1 MLSIKLKLILWYLL
15 IQTVVLASFNY
26 ALFINVEHNLR
37 ENHSGVVQIHEAIEH
52 FLRTQW
58 LLTPFIIIL
67 SSFGG
72 YFLISRYF
80 QPLKEMLK
88 NIQTISA
95 KELSKRIETRSS
107 DDEINQ
113 LAIAFN
119 AMLERLESSFIS
131 VKEINTQT
139 SHELRTPLTIMRG
152 EIEIALRKERTCN
165 EYKTILIA
173 QLEEITTLQKRME
186 ALLFLAEYDFM
197 KASHVLKSFSSHEKS
212 LLDLQRA
219 SCLHASQG

>member
-1 MLSIKLKLILWYLL
+1 MLSIKFKLILWYLL
-15 IQTVVLASFNY
+15 IQTVVLVSFNY

-37 ENHSGVVQIHEAIEH
+37 ENNSGVIQIHEAIEH

-58 LLTPFIIIL
+58 LLTPFIVIL

-72 YFLISRYF
+72 YFLMSRYF
-80 QPLKEMLK
+80 KPLKEMLK
-88 NIQTISA
+88 NIQMISA
-95 KELSKRIETRSS
+95 KELSKRIKTRCS

-119 AMLERLESSFIS
+119 AMLERLENSFIS
-131 VKEINTQT
+131 IKEFNTQT

-152 EIEIALRKERTCN
+152 EIEIALRKVRTCN
-165 EYKTILIA
+165 EYQTILST
-173 QLEEITTLQKRME
+173 QLEEITTLQKKME

-197 KASHVLKSFSSHEKS
+197 KASHVLKSFPSHEKS